1 MAWMSSRDQRWTAL
15 YQELL
20 ELLERFGKDHPSGE
34 GDFWLVDD
42 DWGGQHHKICI
53 ANQKFWSDDVK
64 YSIQNILKKKYN
76 DWGVFVVYD
85 DNSKREGF
93 IVYADDITT
102 EPRWL

>member
-64 YSIQNILKKKYN
+64 YSIQNILKKN
-76 DWGVFVVYD
+76 IMIGACSLFMM
-85 DNSKREGF
+85 
-93 IVYADDITT
+93 ITQKEKVLLFT
-102 EPRWL
+102 RTI